1 MMDWQLPAAAGVR
14 MARRAG
20 WPAALGLGLLA
31 FALAFDHSGNGG
43 TREQIAQVTGQQRS
57 LRDLARRPAGTSL
70 PAREQLARF
79 YQRFPGGNAV
89 HDVLP
94 SVLLGLHQSAMK
106 QGLSAL
112 QAEYRDSAEPDT
124 PLRRVR
130 VHIPV
135 RGSYKAVRA
144 WLDDVVATMPEL
156 AIDSLELRRTEIGVE
171 EVEAQARFTVLLRAG
186 G

>member
-1 MMDWQLPAAAGVR
+1 MMAWQAPAASGMR

-31 FALAFDHSGNGG
+31 FALAYGYFGNGA
-43 TREQIAQVTGQQRS
+43 TREQIAQIIEQHRG
-57 LRDLARRPAGTSL
+57 LRELAARPMSETL
-70 PAREQLARF
+70 PAREQLTRF
-79 YQRFPGGNAV
+79 YERFPGGNAV
-89 HDVLP
+89 QDVLP
-94 SVLLGLHQSAMK
+94 ALLLGLHQSAKK

-112 QAEYRDSAEPDT
+112 RADYRDSAEPDT

-144 WLDDVVATMPEL
+144 WLNEVVASMPEV
-156 AIDSLELRRTEIGVE
+156 AIDGLEIRRADVGTEE
-171 EVEAQARFTVLLRAG
+171 LEVQARFLVLLRAER
-186 G
+186 